1 MFAESGRGYPVSTR
15 HIILAYRRGYARFF
29 GGYLCSPRVRGK
41 NEFPPRVRIL
51 SLYPFRFHSLSRSR
65 FLFLTQLVSN
75 FLQNDISEAKEFSL
89 EQDVEIRINN
99 RVLLRG
105 DERLRTRV
113 RLTIPKKK
121 DSRSKSA
128 IRKNGVSNGAHDCGA
143 KNLSFRPLFP
153 REEGKRF
160 QLTSPQLSSPLSPS
174 SSAETRKLSPPLY
187 EEGGPYRQIYVSL
200 RIPFS
205 RCLTRPLNHLPIRIE
220 LTTLRLL
227 PTSTH

>member
-121 DSRSKSA
+121 TRDLNPRSERTASLTVPMTAGQKISVFGPFFHE
-128 IRKNGVSNGAHDCGA
+128 RRGRGSN
-143 KNLSFRPLFP
+143 
-153 REEGKRF
+153 
-160 QLTSPQLSSPLSPS
+160 
-174 SSAETRKLSPPLY
+174 
-187 EEGGPYRQIYVSL
+187 
-200 RIPFS
+200 
-205 RCLTRPLNHLPIRIE
+205 
-220 LTTLRLL
+220 
-227 PTSTH
+227 